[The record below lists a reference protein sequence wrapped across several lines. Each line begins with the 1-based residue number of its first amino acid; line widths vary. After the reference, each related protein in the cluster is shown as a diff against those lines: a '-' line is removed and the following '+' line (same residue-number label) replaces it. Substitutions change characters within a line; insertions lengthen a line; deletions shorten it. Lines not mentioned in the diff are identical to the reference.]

1 MPETRFCPRARAAA
15 VTALGKG
22 YLGTEPEDLMVHD
35 PSGMVRRAA
44 FQAYIQRPP
53 KDAVARVREWGRSR
67 DALQR
72 RAAAQAARTLGG
84 EEARGILMGLAGDRE
99 VLVAIEAIDQ
109 LQHFPGEETRAALR
123 TYCGSE
129 DNGLALAAVDSLSA
143 GELDAGDYPSLAA
156 AFYRAEGDG
165 AAELCAAV
173 VKSIARIQGSDAEE
187 FLRQA
192 GLHPEPYVADLARR
206 SLAERGIEWQD
217 SEEPAQARPAPDP
230 APVRAPDLPNPRIA
244 IETNRGTMV
253 FELYPD
259 VAPGHVHN
267 ILVLAGQGYYDR
279 LTWHRV
285 VSDFVIQGG
294 CYRGD
299 GNGGGTWRGSDDS
312 LGQEFNEL
320 RYEEGSLG
328 MPRNANPDS
337 GGSQIFITNRP
348 TPHLDGQ
355 YTLFG
360 GLVSGKEPLHTL
372 EEGDRIL
379 TIRPIP

>member
-1 MPETRFCPRARAAA
+1 M
-15 VTALGKG
+15 
-22 YLGTEPEDLMVHD
+22 
-35 PSGMVRRAA
+35 
-44 FQAYIQRPP
+44 
-53 KDAVARVREWGRSR
+53 ARVREWGRSR

-109 LQHFPGEETRAALR
+109 LQHFPAKRRAALR
-123 TYCGSE
+123 TYCGSGGQRTGSGRG
-129 DNGLALAAVDSLSA
+129 GLLSA

-192 GLHPEPYVADLARR
+192 GLHRTLRRGPARR

-259 VAPGHVHN
+259 VAPVHVHN

-299 GNGGGTWRGSDDS
+299 GNGAVPGAAATTPSGRSSTSC
-312 LGQEFNEL
+312 
-320 RYEEGSLG
+320 G
-328 MPRNANPDS
+328 MRKAPWVCPAMRTPIRAAARSSSPT
-337 GGSQIFITNRP
+337 GPRP
-348 TPHLDGQ
+348 TWTGSTPC
-355 YTLFG
+355 
-360 GLVSGKEPLHTL
+360 SGAW
-372 EEGDRIL
+372 
-379 TIRPIP
+379 